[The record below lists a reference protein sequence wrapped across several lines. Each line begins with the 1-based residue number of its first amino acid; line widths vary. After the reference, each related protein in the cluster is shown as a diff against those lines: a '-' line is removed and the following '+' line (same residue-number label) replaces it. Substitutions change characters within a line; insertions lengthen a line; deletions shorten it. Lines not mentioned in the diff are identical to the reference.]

1 MSDYNDLCAAARKP
15 IPPNTRLMKRAT
27 LKPLKI
33 TGRQITQADIDRT
46 LEDLRER
53 RAKENL
59 GL

>member
-15 IPPNTRLMKRAT
+15 IPPNTKPLKRAY

-46 LEDLRER
+46 ITELRDK

-59 GL
+59 GV